1 MHASTS
7 CESDFSF
14 WRYWLATFSFSF
26 RLCFDVV
33 VFIVLADVDKWSWKN
48 PNHFKQNQLFLK
60 QCVFI
65 SKQELFPLLWFLK
78 VCENDWY
85 FLLNNYTH
93 NLNLT
98 ISLIS
103 NFCLSLSS
111 LVLPEAWVP
120 LTTLTNFEHEDP
132 SSSKTPL
139 ILFSGNGC
147 SWTIISW
154 TSDIPSSW
162 IGKIHVSIFYEHNVL
177 SKDFIRKGIIFK
189 NSTFEGILNYFLHC
203 CLHFLALHLFFA
215 VFNLSMKD

>member
-1 MHASTS
+1 M
-7 CESDFSF
+7 
-14 WRYWLATFSFSF
+14 
-26 RLCFDVV
+26 RLNFQTGV
-33 VFIVLADVDKWSWKN
+33 IPLIM
-48 PNHFKQNQLFLK
+48 
-60 QCVFI
+60 I
-65 SKQELFPLLWFLK
+65 SKGVWKWL
-78 VCENDWY
+78 V
-85 FLLNNYTH
+85 FLLNNLTH

-154 TSDIPSSW
+154 TWDIPSSW

-203 CLHFLALHLFFA
+203 CLHFLALHLLFA